1 MISRGAYLLTGL
13 GETKRPGMVDQEHI
27 AVLGHAFTRQDES
40 ALLHPVFTRLNPEE
54 TPSIEHICG
63 QLLEKQPVQRCRNPC
78 RCQQHS
84 MHLLKLL
91 ETHHHPHFL
100 PRPQLHNAYIPIL
113 SLSFSSSRSLSHT
126 HTHQRAQCALHK
138 QFRV

>member
-1 MISRGAYLLTGL
+1 
-13 GETKRPGMVDQEHI
+13 
-27 AVLGHAFTRQDES
+27 
-40 ALLHPVFTRLNPEE
+40 
-54 TPSIEHICG
+54 
-63 QLLEKQPVQRCRNPC
+63 VQRCRNPC